1 MGLFDFFKKKGPA
14 PAATITATIQT
25 QTVEVKQQTRGE
37 LPLADIGGYVSP
49 SGGFVN
55 YGRFCVAGTN
65 SSTGRKNTKRYDVQ
79 TEGDA
84 RVAAAADGLVDPLTV
99 QVEQQIPPTD
109 RQMDYALELEA
120 MIPDGVCKDDVSA
133 IISRITNED
142 EEAPDPGLSRY
153 AHACG
158 VKFSRFVGAKA
169 LLGYMVGQLQGAARA
184 ELYAYAVYRQEK
196 GGSFSDPRRLPVY
209 DALRAC
215 GAAVAEDPALMKS
228 LEDRDVYDFAGP
240 NRGTKIYKAVAADLK
255 QRGALY
261 NRKSPPG
268 ISPERVFV

>member
-1 MGLFDFFKKKGPA
+1 MGLFDFFKKKEPA
-14 PAATITATIQT
+14 PVATIAATIQT

-65 SSTGRKNTKRYDVQ
+65 SSTGRKNTKRYEVQ

-84 RVAAAADGLVDPLTV
+84 RAAAAADGLVDPLTV

-133 IISRITNED
+133 IISRITDED

-215 GAAVAEDPALMKS
+215 GAAVAEDPSLMKS

-255 QRGALY
+255 QRGAL
-261 NRKSPPG
+261 
-268 ISPERVFV
+268 

>member
-1 MGLFDFFKKKGPA
+1 MCRYSEETAQFWPLCVFSDVLRSTAGCPYVVCASFLF
-14 PAATITATIQT
+14 
-25 QTVEVKQQTRGE
+25 
-37 LPLADIGGYVSP
+37 VS
-49 SGGFVN
+49 
-55 YGRFCVAGTN
+55 RF
-65 SSTGRKNTKRYDVQ
+65 STSR
-79 TEGDA
+79 
-84 RVAAAADGLVDPLTV
+84 AAADGLVDPLTV

-109 RQMDYALELEA
+109 RQMDYALEFEA

-133 IISRITNED
+133 IISRIADED

-169 LLGYMVGQLQGAARA
+169 LLGFMVGQLQGAARA
-184 ELYAYAVYRQEK
+184 ELYAYAVNRQEK

-240 NRGTKIYKAVAADLK
+240 NRGTKIYKAVSADLK
-255 QRGALY
+255 QRGAL
-261 NRKSPPG
+261 
-268 ISPERVFV
+268 

>member
-1 MGLFDFFKKKGPA
+1 MAKGTAAGRPFFQC
-14 PAATITATIQT
+14 AAYALSCS
-25 QTVEVKQQTRGE
+25 R
-37 LPLADIGGYVSP
+37 VSLSVMMSASP
-49 SGGFVN
+49 H
-55 YGRFCVAGTN
+55 
-65 SSTGRKNTKRYDVQ
+65 SSTGRKNTKRYEVQ
-79 TEGDA
+79 TEDDA
-84 RVAAAADGLVDPLTV
+84 RAAAAADGLVDPLTV

-133 IISRITNED
+133 IISRITDED

-215 GAAVAEDPALMKS
+215 GVAVAEDPALMKS

-240 NRGTKIYKAVAADLK
+240 NRGTKIYKVVAADLK
-255 QRGALY
+255 QRGAL
-261 NRKSPPG
+261 
-268 ISPERVFV
+268 

>member
-1 MGLFDFFKKKGPA
+1 MGLFDFFKKKEPA
-14 PAATITATIQT
+14 PAATITAMIQT

-65 SSTGRKNTKRYDVQ
+65 SSTGRKNTKRYEVQ
-79 TEGDA
+79 TEDDA
-84 RVAAAADGLVDPLTV
+84 RAAAAADGLVDPLTV

-133 IISRITNED
+133 IISRITDED

-255 QRGALY
+255 QRGAL
-261 NRKSPPG
+261 
-268 ISPERVFV
+268 

>member
-1 MGLFDFFKKKGPA
+1 MYCGRPPVVLVLFVPRFCSSD
-14 PAATITATIQT
+14 
-25 QTVEVKQQTRGE
+25 
-37 LPLADIGGYVSP
+37 
-49 SGGFVN
+49 
-55 YGRFCVAGTN
+55 GRFFTSHV
-65 SSTGRKNTKRYDVQ
+65 
-79 TEGDA
+79 
-84 RVAAAADGLVDPLTV
+84 AADGLVDPLTV

-133 IISRITNED
+133 IISRITDED
-142 EEAPDPGLSRY
+142 EETPDPGLSRY

-215 GAAVAEDPALMKS
+215 GVAVAEDPALMKS

-255 QRGALY
+255 QRGAL
-261 NRKSPPG
+261 
-268 ISPERVFV
+268 

>member
-1 MGLFDFFKKKGPA
+1 MGLFDFFKKKEPA
-14 PAATITATIQT
+14 PAATITATIQM

-65 SSTGRKNTKRYDVQ
+65 SSTGRKNTKRYEVQ
-79 TEGDA
+79 TEDDA
-84 RVAAAADGLVDPLTV
+84 RAAAAADGLVDPLTV

-133 IISRITNED
+133 IISRITDED

-215 GAAVAEDPALMKS
+215 GVAVAEDPALMKS

-255 QRGALY
+255 QRGAL
-261 NRKSPPG
+261 
-268 ISPERVFV
+268 

>member
-1 MGLFDFFKKKGPA
+1 MGIFDIFRKKNPA
-14 PAATITATIQT
+14 PAVTVTATIKT
-25 QTVEVKQQTRGE
+25 QAVEVVQRTPGE
-37 LPLADIGGYVSP
+37 LPLADVGGYVSA

-55 YGRFCVAGTN
+55 YGRYRVAGTN
-65 SSTGRKNTKRYDVQ
+65 SSTGRKNTKRYEAQ
-79 TEGDA
+79 TEADA
-84 RVAAAADGLVDPLTV
+84 RAAAAADGLVEPLTV
-99 QVEQQIPPTD
+99 EVEPQIPPTD

-120 MIPDGVCKDDVSA
+120 MIPEGACKEDVSA
-133 IISRITNED
+133 IISRITDED
-142 EEAPDPGLSRY
+142 EGAPDPGLSQY
-153 AHACG
+153 AHAAG
-158 VKFSRFVGAKA
+158 VRFSRFVGAKA

-215 GAAVAEDPALMKS
+215 GVTVAEDPALMKS

-255 QRGALY
+255 QRGAL
-261 NRKSPPG
+261 
-268 ISPERVFV
+268 

>member
-1 MGLFDFFKKKGPA
+1 MGLFDFFKKKEPA

-65 SSTGRKNTKRYDVQ
+65 SSTGRKNTKRYEVQ
-79 TEGDA
+79 TEDDA
-84 RVAAAADGLVDPLTV
+84 RAAAAADGLVDPLTV

-133 IISRITNED
+133 IISRITDED

-184 ELYAYAVYRQEK
+184 ELYAYAVYR
-196 GGSFSDPRRLPVY
+196 VY

-215 GAAVAEDPALMKS
+215 GVAVAEDPALMKS

-255 QRGALY
+255 QRGAL
-261 NRKSPPG
+261 
-268 ISPERVFV
+268 

>member
-1 MGLFDFFKKKGPA
+1 MGLFDFFKKKE

-65 SSTGRKNTKRYDVQ
+65 SSTGRKNTKRYEVQ
-79 TEGDA
+79 TEDDA
-84 RVAAAADGLVDPLTV
+84 RAAAAADGLVDPLTV

-133 IISRITNED
+133 IISRITDED

-196 GGSFSDPRRLPVY
+196 GGSFSDPRRLPEY

-255 QRGALY
+255 QRGAL
-261 NRKSPPG
+261 
-268 ISPERVFV
+268 

>member
-1 MGLFDFFKKKGPA
+1 MGLFDFFKKKEPA
-14 PAATITATIQT
+14 PAATIPATIQT
-25 QTVEVKQQTRGE
+25 QTVEVKKQTRGE

-65 SSTGRKNTKRYDVQ
+65 SSTGRKNTKRYEVQ
-79 TEGDA
+79 TEDDA
-84 RVAAAADGLVDPLTV
+84 RAAAAADGLVDPLTV
-99 QVEQQIPPTD
+99 QVEQQIPPID

-133 IISRITNED
+133 IISRITDED

-255 QRGALY
+255 QRGAL
-261 NRKSPPG
+261 
-268 ISPERVFV
+268 

>member
-1 MGLFDFFKKKGPA
+1 MGLFDFFKKKEPV

-65 SSTGRKNTKRYDVQ
+65 SSTGRKNTKRYEVQ

-84 RVAAAADGLVDPLTV
+84 RAAAAADGLVDPLTV

-133 IISRITNED
+133 IISRITDED

-215 GAAVAEDPALMKS
+215 GVAVAEDPALMKS

-255 QRGALY
+255 QRGAL
-261 NRKSPPG
+261 
-268 ISPERVFV
+268 

>member
-1 MGLFDFFKKKGPA
+1 M
-14 PAATITATIQT
+14 
-25 QTVEVKQQTRGE
+25 EVKQQTRGE

-65 SSTGRKNTKRYDVQ
+65 SSTGRKNTKRYEVQ
-79 TEGDA
+79 TENDA
-84 RVAAAADGLVDPLTV
+84 RAAAAADGLVDPLTV

-133 IISRITNED
+133 IISRITDKD

-255 QRGALY
+255 QRGAL
-261 NRKSPPG
+261 
-268 ISPERVFV
+268 

>member
-1 MGLFDFFKKKGPA
+1 MGLFDFFKKKEPA

-184 ELYAYAVYRQEK
+184 DQYAYAVYRQEK

-255 QRGALY
+255 QRGAL
-261 NRKSPPG
+261 
-268 ISPERVFV
+268 

>member
-1 MGLFDFFKKKGPA
+1 MGLFDFFKKKEPA
-14 PAATITATIQT
+14 PAATIAATIQT

-65 SSTGRKNTKRYDVQ
+65 SSTGRKNTKRYEVQ
-79 TEGDA
+79 TESDA
-84 RVAAAADGLVDPLTV
+84 RAAAAADGLVDPLTV

-133 IISRITNED
+133 IISRITDED

-215 GAAVAEDPALMKS
+215 GVAVAEDPALMKS

-255 QRGALY
+255 QRGAL
-261 NRKSPPG
+261 
-268 ISPERVFV
+268 

>member
-1 MGLFDFFKKKGPA
+1 MGLFDFFKKKEPA
-14 PAATITATIQT
+14 PAATIMATIQT

-65 SSTGRKNTKRYDVQ
+65 SSTGRKNTKRYEVQ
-79 TEGDA
+79 TEDDA
-84 RVAAAADGLVDPLTV
+84 RAAAAADGLVDPLTV

-133 IISRITNED
+133 IISRITDED
-142 EEAPDPGLSRY
+142 EDAPDPGLSRY

-240 NRGTKIYKAVAADLK
+240 NGGTKIYKAVAADLK
-255 QRGALY
+255 QRGAL
-261 NRKSPPG
+261 
-268 ISPERVFV
+268 